1 MGSGAFSINRNTAA
15 AAVAKP
21 PEQPLTEKVLVFD
34 VDRLTC
40 IEAEMS
46 NVSQWGCRLTSASI
60 SLLGKSIGIRI
71 GTDPHLR
78 AATVTSITGENAAIV
93 FSLQQDTGISRR
105 EEPRRAVSLPIVIT
119 DRDGK
124 LRITG
129 RIIDA
134 SKSGCRVSAD
144 GLNRLPD
151 EVIIRVLGMP
161 RALVGQIMRREGDE
175 AGVRLNWEAVRD
187 LATRTQKM
195 ARSAT

>member
-1 MGSGAFSINRNTAA
+1 MGSGAFSINRNAATPTA
-15 AAVAKP
+15 VKP
-21 PEQPLTEKVLVFD
+21 PEQPAPVKVLVFD

-46 NVSQWGCRLTSASI
+46 NVSQWGCRLTSANI
-60 SLLGKSIGIRI
+60 TLLGKSIGIRI
-71 GTDPHLR
+71 GSDPHLR
-78 AATVTSITGENAAIV
+78 AATVTSITGQNAAIV
-93 FSLQQDTGISRR
+93 FSLQQDIGISRR

-134 SKSGCRVSAD
+134 SKSGCRVSAE

-151 EVIIRVLGMP
+151 DVIIRVLGMP

-187 LATRTQKM
+187 LAARTQKM
-195 ARSAT
+195 ARSTA